1 MQTSRKISL
10 KTAES
15 SAWKKAFTNEN
26 SANAE
31 SVITFCDSAV
41 FPAGYDQTAVA
52 NGEIEVRIVA
62 FLQRFH
68 QNRRVFQVIEDVPAV
83 LEAESLHTVFL
94 EGLLRLSWKRGTQKY
109 LLFEE
114 RANDALRVLRLTKRG
129 KGETTSGSSG
139 FPTVVSCGCRLL
151 VRNSR
156 GSGTVRGRI

>member
-26 SANAE
+26 SANTE

-94 EGLLRLSWKRGTQKY
+94 EGLLRLSWKRGTPKNTFF
-109 LLFEE
+109 LRNE
-114 RANDALRVLRLTKRG
+114 RTTLCVCYDSQ
-129 KGETTSGSSG
+129 KGEKEK
-139 FPTVVSCGCRLL
+139 PRADL
-151 VRNSR
+151 R
-156 GSGTVRGRI
+156 GSRRWFRAAAGYW